1 MLSRKSDQTM
11 HNTEA
16 AFRSYLNIIVA
27 ISALTLDN
35 KEIKIFDQQISH
47 FKQKWS
53 F

>member
-11 HNTEA
+11 HNVIKEIKP
-16 AFRSYLNIIVA
+16 ND
-27 ISALTLDN
+27 ALTLDN
-35 KEIKIFDQQISH
+35 KEIKIFDWQILH